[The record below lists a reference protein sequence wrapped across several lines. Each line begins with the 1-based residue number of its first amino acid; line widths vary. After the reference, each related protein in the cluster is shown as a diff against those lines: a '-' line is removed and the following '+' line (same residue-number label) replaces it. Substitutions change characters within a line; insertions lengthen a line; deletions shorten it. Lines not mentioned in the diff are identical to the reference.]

1 MLFHKSLVQL
11 IVKMFENNCVL
22 LKSFEHIRKQ
32 MRLTRFVFIPSIKII
47 TIWTQLKTFTI
58 EKLIKIKQQCFKGTN
73 YGWFNDSIEKWR
85 SWGTW
90 GKKPNKFRYMF
101 LYLPFIFIHPNVI
114 FSCLII
120 MHDSSIKSQTSYF
133 HA

>member
-32 MRLTRFVFIPSIKII
+32 MRLTWFVFIPPIKII
-47 TIWTQLKTFTI
+47 TIRTQLKTFTI

-73 YGWFNDSIEKWR
+73 YGWFNDSIEK
-85 SWGTW
+85 
-90 GKKPNKFRYMF
+90 
-101 LYLPFIFIHPNVI
+101 
-114 FSCLII
+114 
-120 MHDSSIKSQTSYF
+120 
-133 HA
+133 